1 MKQKIRVVKFRVNEE
16 QFALIERKAGKF
28 ATRTAAILHAIDT
41 MDDTTRREKLNAL
54 TEMTALYKQYQQQL
68 SRMGGNFNQVVKR
81 ANELAIG
88 QELTV
93 PFFDHVLYPQIK
105 SLQGLLEQIKDEM
118 HAIAQRIV
126 KQ

>member
-54 TEMTALYKQYQQQL
+54 TEMTALYKQYN
-68 SRMGGNFNQVVKR
+68 SSSHGWAETSTKW
-81 ANELAIG
+81 
-88 QELTV
+88 
-93 PFFDHVLYPQIK
+93 
-105 SLQGLLEQIKDEM
+105 SSEQMNWPLVRNSPCRSSIM
-118 HAIAQRIV
+118 YSTHR
-126 KQ
+126 